1 MGKEENDKIKNAIAN
16 FNVGLHC
23 SQCVLAAVSSD
34 IGLDEDLALKIS
46 SGFGG
51 GMCHGE
57 LCGAV
62 TGAVMALSLKYG
74 NTDGS
79 DNEAKQ
85 KEYEIVREF
94 CKEFKNVNG
103 SILCRDL
110 MGVDFAERE
119 NRKIAREKGLFKKNC
134 PKYIKDAINILDEL
148 LK

>member
-1 MGKEENDKIKNAIAN
+1 MDKQENDKIESAVAN
-16 FNVGLHC
+16 FNGGLHC
-23 SQCVLAAVSSD
+23 SQCVLEAVSTD
-34 IGLDEDLALKIS
+34 IGIDRDLALKIS

-74 NTDGS
+74 NVDGI

-85 KEYEIVREF
+85 KEYKIVRGF
-94 CKEFKNVNG
+94 CKEFKNING

-110 MGVDFAERE
+110 MGVDFAEKE
-119 NRKIAREKGLFKKNC
+119 NRNIAKEKGLFKKNC
-134 PKYIKDAINILDEL
+134 PKYIKDAINILDEF